1 MAHTRKADSTTH
13 ERAIAVAS
21 GTVKSFNQRSA
32 HGFIVPD
39 EGGRDLW
46 VHERH
51 IISGHPTLRE
61 GERVEFEMREAG
73 MGAEAINVRS
83 FTPLETT
90 SGSVSAST

>member
-1 MAHTRKADSTTH
+1 MAN
-13 ERAIAVAS
+13 

-39 EGGRDLW
+39 EGGQDLW

-51 IISGHPTLRE
+51 IISGHLTLRE
-61 GERVEFEMREAG
+61 GERVEFDLREAG

-83 FTPLETT
+83 LTPLETP
-90 SGSVSAST
+90 SGRVSEGSA